1 MKNEVPLCGT
11 SSTLCGHSLV
21 LLYYT
26 FSFLSILTL
35 FIFSCIISLVNLH
48 ITCEYFLCISLI
60 FLSYCTILLSVNLF
74 ADGCFRHKIL
84 KEVVPVTQKSR
95 IFLHIF
101 PVLFSLL
108 LFCCCFQNQS
118 VCASEYR
125 SDEHADASD
134 LSWFLTD
141 IRAREAW
148 SLLSERNLSS
158 EPVIVAVIDTGVDYT
173 HPLIA
178 GNLLENTEEKNGA
191 AGVDDDG
198 NGYPDDIYGIDTCSH
213 TGDPMDDSVGS
224 IAGHGTHIA
233 GTILQTAGVSAAE
246 NPFNIRI
253 LCIKA
258 GDAYGNFPDEA
269 LIEALNYAVA
279 RGADVINLSVS
290 LTSCSRDL
298 YDALLSASEQA
309 IFVSSAGNRGMGT
322 SENSGSEGRSYY
334 PAALP
339 FVVGVMSYG
348 KEHTLSSFS
357 NWDRISD
364 SGEDYELAAPG
375 ESIFSSV
382 PGGSFKNSSGTSM
395 SAGIVSGAAA
405 LLCANYKKQSLYTA
419 AELTSFLM
427 NSGISDLVYT
437 DSSQGEHLFSRLD
450 LPSLLTSSPKP
461 HLICRTASLH
471 YMNGSNGQYRFS
483 FLIQNQGADAL
494 KVSLDAACSIPGV
507 QITFDH
513 ECPDSIPSLSSF
525 EYSGVLTLTEN
536 PSDLKTVQLSLAVR
550 CSGKETASEQVSFEA
565 ETSIHTEGTVS
576 RDIPLQNISLS
587 ISDPLV
593 LKTGDLL
600 RISVAYIP
608 ENTTADRS
616 IAFSS
621 SAPEIISVDADG
633 TLHARSGGTA
643 VISAVSSVGFVRKV
657 RVTVLSAAKSK
668 TQQTGPASETP
679 TTLDSDKTKNPS
691 ADQKKLTVGQT
702 IRHKKL
708 KYRITSL
715 RASGGT
721 LCLYGL
727 TVKKKTLKT
736 VSIPDTIRIG
746 KRRFRVTRIAP
757 KTFQNCRNLR
767 KIRLGKYIRSIG
779 RHAFRHISKKAVIRS
794 SGYRQSRLLQ
804 KRP

>member
-1 MKNEVPLCGT
+1 MCVLCTFLPFFCRIVPFFNPFIYK
-11 SSTLCGHSLV
+11 V
-21 LLYYT
+21 LFHHG
-26 FSFLSILTL
+26 FS
-35 FIFSCIISLVNLH
+35 
-48 ITCEYFLCISLI
+48 
-60 FLSYCTILLSVNLF
+60 
-74 ADGCFRHKIL
+74 
-84 KEVVPVTQKSR
+84 KEVVPVMQKFQTRRS
-95 IFLHIF
+95 IF
-101 PVLFSLL
+101 PVL
-108 LFCCCFQNQS
+108 LFLILSCCFFHGQRVSAFTSPSADNT
-118 VCASEYR
+118 AF
-125 SDEHADASD
+125 SDT
-134 LSWFLTD
+134 LPWFLTD
-141 IRAREAW
+141 IGAEEAW
-148 SLLSERNLSS
+148 SLLSEKKPVGV
-158 EPVIVAVIDTGVDYT
+158 PVIVAVIDTGVDYT
-173 HPLIA
+173 HPLIT
-178 GNLLENTEEKNGA
+178 GNLLENMAEKNGT
-191 AGVDDDG
+191 AGMDDDK
-198 NGYPDDIYGIDTCSH
+198 NGYLDDIYGINTCSH
-213 TGDPMDDSVGS
+213 NSDPMDDSAGT

-233 GTILQTAGVSAAE
+233 GTILQTAGASANE

-258 GDAYGNFPDEA
+258 GDAYGNFSDEA
-269 LIEALNYAVA
+269 LIEALQYASS

-290 LTSCSRDL
+290 MTSCSKAL
-298 YDALLSASEQA
+298 YDALFAASENA
-309 IFVSSAGNRGMGT
+309 VLISSAGNRSMGT
-322 SENSGSEGRSYY
+322 SEGSSRGRSYY

-461 HLICRTASLH
+461 RLICRTASLH

-657 RVTVLSAAKSK
+657 RVTVLSAAKSETK
-668 TQQTGPASETP
+668 QTGPASETP
-679 TTLDSDKTKNPS
+679 TTLDSDKTENPS

>member
-148 SLLSERNLSS
+148 SLLSERNPSS

-309 IFVSSAGNRGMGT
+309 IFVSSAGNRSMGT

-461 HLICRTASLH
+461 RLICRTASLH

-657 RVTVLSAAKSK
+657 RVTVLSAAKSETK
-668 TQQTGPASETP
+668 QTGPASETP
-679 TTLDSDKTKNPS
+679 TTLDSDKTENPS
-691 ADQKKLTVGQT
+691 ADQKKLSVGQT

>member
-1 MKNEVPLCGT
+1 M
-11 SSTLCGHSLV
+11 
-21 LLYYT
+21 
-26 FSFLSILTL
+26 
-35 FIFSCIISLVNLH
+35 
-48 ITCEYFLCISLI
+48 
-60 FLSYCTILLSVNLF
+60 
-74 ADGCFRHKIL
+74 
-84 KEVVPVTQKSR
+84 TQKSR

-148 SLLSERNLSS
+148 SLLSERNPSS

-178 GNLLENTEEKNGA
+178 GNLLENTEEKNGV

-233 GTILQTAGVSAAE
+233 GTILQTAGVSANE

-258 GDAYGNFPDEA
+258 GDAYGNFSDEA

-461 HLICRTASLH
+461 RLICRTASLH

-657 RVTVLSAAKSK
+657 RVTVLSAAKSETK
-668 TQQTGPASETP
+668 QTGPASETP
-679 TTLDSDKTKNPS
+679 TTLDSDKTENPS

>member
-1 MKNEVPLCGT
+1 
-11 SSTLCGHSLV
+11 
-21 LLYYT
+21 
-26 FSFLSILTL
+26 
-35 FIFSCIISLVNLH
+35 
-48 ITCEYFLCISLI
+48 
-60 FLSYCTILLSVNLF
+60 
-74 ADGCFRHKIL
+74 
-84 KEVVPVTQKSR
+84 
-95 IFLHIF
+95 
-101 PVLFSLL
+101 
-108 LFCCCFQNQS
+108 
-118 VCASEYR
+118 
-125 SDEHADASD
+125 
-134 LSWFLTD
+134 
-141 IRAREAW
+141 
-148 SLLSERNLSS
+148 
-158 EPVIVAVIDTGVDYT
+158 
-173 HPLIA
+173 
-178 GNLLENTEEKNGA
+178 
-191 AGVDDDG
+191 
-198 NGYPDDIYGIDTCSH
+198 
-213 TGDPMDDSVGS
+213 
-224 IAGHGTHIA
+224 
-233 GTILQTAGVSAAE
+233 
-246 NPFNIRI
+246 
-253 LCIKA
+253 
-258 GDAYGNFPDEA
+258 
-269 LIEALNYAVA
+269 
-279 RGADVINLSVS
+279 
-290 LTSCSRDL
+290 
-298 YDALLSASEQA
+298 
-309 IFVSSAGNRGMGT
+309 
-322 SENSGSEGRSYY
+322 
-334 PAALP
+334 
-339 FVVGVMSYG
+339 
-348 KEHTLSSFS
+348 
-357 NWDRISD
+357 
-364 SGEDYELAAPG
+364 
-375 ESIFSSV
+375 
-382 PGGSFKNSSGTSM
+382 M

-461 HLICRTASLH
+461 RLICRTASLH

>member
-1 MKNEVPLCGT
+1 MCVLCTFLPFFCRIVPFFNPFIYK
-11 SSTLCGHSLV
+11 V
-21 LLYYT
+21 LFHHG
-26 FSFLSILTL
+26 FS
-35 FIFSCIISLVNLH
+35 
-48 ITCEYFLCISLI
+48 
-60 FLSYCTILLSVNLF
+60 
-74 ADGCFRHKIL
+74 
-84 KEVVPVTQKSR
+84 KEVVPVMQKFQTRRS
-95 IFLHIF
+95 IF
-101 PVLFSLL
+101 PVL
-108 LFCCCFQNQS
+108 LFLILSCCFFHGQRVSAFTSPSADNT
-118 VCASEYR
+118 AF
-125 SDEHADASD
+125 SDT
-134 LSWFLTD
+134 LPWFLTD
-141 IRAREAW
+141 IGAEEAW
-148 SLLSERNLSS
+148 SLLSEKKPVG

-437 DSSQGEHLFSRLD
+437 DSNQGEHLFSRLD

-461 HLICRTASLH
+461 RLICRTASLH

-621 SAPEIISVDADG
+621 SAPEIISVDTDG

-657 RVTVLSAAKSK
+657 RVTVLSAAKSETK
-668 TQQTGPASETP
+668 QTGPASETP
-679 TTLDSDKTKNPS
+679 TTLDSDKTEDPS

>member
-1 MKNEVPLCGT
+1 MCVLCTFLPFFCRIVPFFNPFIYK
-11 SSTLCGHSLV
+11 V
-21 LLYYT
+21 LFHHG
-26 FSFLSILTL
+26 FS
-35 FIFSCIISLVNLH
+35 
-48 ITCEYFLCISLI
+48 
-60 FLSYCTILLSVNLF
+60 
-74 ADGCFRHKIL
+74 
-84 KEVVPVTQKSR
+84 KEVVPVMQKFQTRRS
-95 IFLHIF
+95 IF
-101 PVLFSLL
+101 PVL
-108 LFCCCFQNQS
+108 LFLILSCCFFHGQRVSAFTSPSADNT
-118 VCASEYR
+118 AF
-125 SDEHADASD
+125 SDT
-134 LSWFLTD
+134 LPWFLTD
-141 IRAREAW
+141 IGAEEAW
-148 SLLSERNLSS
+148 SLLSEKKPVGV
-158 EPVIVAVIDTGVDYT
+158 PVIVAVIDTGVDYT

-178 GNLLENTEEKNGA
+178 GNLLENMAEKNGT
-191 AGVDDDG
+191 AGMDDDK
-198 NGYPDDIYGIDTCSH
+198 NGYLDDIYGINTCSH
-213 TGDPMDDSVGS
+213 NSDPMDDSAGT

-233 GTILQTAGVSAAE
+233 GTILQTAGASANE

-258 GDAYGNFPDEA
+258 GDAYGNFSDEA
-269 LIEALNYAVA
+269 LIEALQYASS

-290 LTSCSRDL
+290 MTSCSKAL
-298 YDALLSASEQA
+298 YDALFAASENA
-309 IFVSSAGNRGMGT
+309 VLISSAGNRSMGT
-322 SENSGSEGRSYY
+322 SEGSSRGRSYY

-461 HLICRTASLH
+461 RLICRTASLH

-657 RVTVLSAAKSK
+657 RVTVLSAAKSETK
-668 TQQTGPASETP
+668 QTGPASETP
-679 TTLDSDKTKNPS
+679 TTLDSDKTENPS

>member
-1 MKNEVPLCGT
+1 MCVLCTFLPFFCRIVPFFNPFIYK
-11 SSTLCGHSLV
+11 V
-21 LLYYT
+21 LFHHG
-26 FSFLSILTL
+26 FS
-35 FIFSCIISLVNLH
+35 
-48 ITCEYFLCISLI
+48 
-60 FLSYCTILLSVNLF
+60 
-74 ADGCFRHKIL
+74 
-84 KEVVPVTQKSR
+84 KEVVPVMQKFQTRSS
-95 IFLHIF
+95 IF
-101 PVLFSLL
+101 PVL
-108 LFCCCFQNQS
+108 LFLILSCCFFHGQRVSAFTSPSADNT
-118 VCASEYR
+118 AF
-125 SDEHADASD
+125 SDT
-134 LSWFLTD
+134 LPWFLTD
-141 IRAREAW
+141 IGAEEAW
-148 SLLSERNLSS
+148 SLLSEKKPVGV
-158 EPVIVAVIDTGVDYT
+158 PVIVAVIDTGVDYT

-178 GNLLENTEEKNGA
+178 GNLLENMAEKNGT
-191 AGVDDDG
+191 AGMDDDK
-198 NGYPDDIYGIDTCSH
+198 NGYLDDIYGINTCSH
-213 TGDPMDDSVGS
+213 NSDPMDDSAGT

-233 GTILQTAGVSAAE
+233 GTILQTAGASANE

-258 GDAYGNFPDEA
+258 GDAYGNFSDEA
-269 LIEALNYAVA
+269 LIEALQYASS

-290 LTSCSRDL
+290 MTSCSKAL
-298 YDALLSASEQA
+298 YDALFAASENA
-309 IFVSSAGNRGMGT
+309 VLISSAGNRSMGT
-322 SENSGSEGRSYY
+322 SEGSSRGRSYY

-461 HLICRTASLH
+461 RLICRTASLH

-657 RVTVLSAAKSK
+657 RVTVLSAAKSETK
-668 TQQTGPASETP
+668 QTGPASETP
-679 TTLDSDKTKNPS
+679 TTLDSDKTENPS

>member
-1 MKNEVPLCGT
+1 M
-11 SSTLCGHSLV
+11 
-21 LLYYT
+21 
-26 FSFLSILTL
+26 
-35 FIFSCIISLVNLH
+35 
-48 ITCEYFLCISLI
+48 
-60 FLSYCTILLSVNLF
+60 
-74 ADGCFRHKIL
+74 
-84 KEVVPVTQKSR
+84 PVTQKSR

-148 SLLSERNLSS
+148 SLLSERNPSS

-290 LTSCSRDL
+290 LTSCSRAL
-298 YDALLSASEQA
+298 YDALFAASENA
-309 IFVSSAGNRGMGT
+309 VLISSAGNRSMGT

-461 HLICRTASLH
+461 RLICRTASLH

-593 LKTGDLL
+593 LKTGNSVQ
-600 RISVAYIP
+600 ISVAYIP

-616 IAFSS
+616 IVFSS
-621 SAPEIISVDADG
+621 SAPEIVSVSSNG
-633 TLHARSGGTA
+633 TLHARSTGTA
-643 VISAVSSVGFVRKV
+643 VVSAVSSVGLIRKV

>member
-1 MKNEVPLCGT
+1 M
-11 SSTLCGHSLV
+11 
-21 LLYYT
+21 
-26 FSFLSILTL
+26 
-35 FIFSCIISLVNLH
+35 
-48 ITCEYFLCISLI
+48 
-60 FLSYCTILLSVNLF
+60 
-74 ADGCFRHKIL
+74 
-84 KEVVPVTQKSR
+84 PVTQKSR

-148 SLLSERNLSS
+148 SLLSERNPSS

-233 GTILQTAGVSAAE
+233 GTILQTAGASANE

-258 GDAYGNFPDEA
+258 GDAYGNFSDEA
-269 LIEALNYAVA
+269 LIEALQYASS

-290 LTSCSRDL
+290 MTSCSKAL
-298 YDALLSASEQA
+298 YDALFAASEHA
-309 IFVSSAGNRGMGT
+309 VLISSAGNRSMGT
-322 SENSGSEGRSYY
+322 SEGSSRGRSYY

-357 NWDRISD
+357 NWDRLCT
-364 SGEDYELAAPG
+364 SGEDYEIAAPG
-375 ESIFSSV
+375 ESVFSSV
-382 PGGSFKNSSGTSM
+382 PGGSFEYKSGTSM
-395 SAGIVSGAAA
+395 SAAIVSGAAA

-461 HLICRTASLH
+461 RLICRTASLH

>member
-1 MKNEVPLCGT
+1 MCVLCTFLPFFCRIVPFFNPFIYK
-11 SSTLCGHSLV
+11 V
-21 LLYYT
+21 LFHHG
-26 FSFLSILTL
+26 FS
-35 FIFSCIISLVNLH
+35 
-48 ITCEYFLCISLI
+48 
-60 FLSYCTILLSVNLF
+60 
-74 ADGCFRHKIL
+74 
-84 KEVVPVTQKSR
+84 KEVVPVMQKFQTRRS
-95 IFLHIF
+95 IF
-101 PVLFSLL
+101 PVL
-108 LFCCCFQNQS
+108 LFLILSCCFFHGQRVSAFTSPSADNT
-118 VCASEYR
+118 AF
-125 SDEHADASD
+125 SDT
-134 LSWFLTD
+134 LPWFLTD
-141 IRAREAW
+141 IGAEEAW
-148 SLLSERNLSS
+148 SLLSEKKPVGV
-158 EPVIVAVIDTGVDYT
+158 PVIVAVIDTGVDYT

-178 GNLLENTEEKNGA
+178 GNLLENMAEKNGT
-191 AGVDDDG
+191 AGMDDDK
-198 NGYPDDIYGIDTCSH
+198 NGYLDDIYGINTCSH
-213 TGDPMDDSVGS
+213 NSDPMDDSAGT

-233 GTILQTAGVSAAE
+233 GTILQTAGASANE

-258 GDAYGNFPDEA
+258 GDAYGNFSDEA
-269 LIEALNYAVA
+269 LIEALQYASS
-279 RGADVINLSVS
+279 RGANVINLSVS
-290 LTSCSRDL
+290 MTSCSKAL
-298 YDALLSASEQA
+298 YDALFAASENA
-309 IFVSSAGNRGMGT
+309 VLISSAGNRSMGT
-322 SENSGSEGRSYY
+322 SEGSSRGRSYY

-461 HLICRTASLH
+461 RLICRTASLH

-565 ETSIHTEGTVS
+565 ETSIHTERTVS

-657 RVTVLSAAKSK
+657 RVTVLSAAKSETK
-668 TQQTGPASETP
+668 QTGPASETP
-679 TTLDSDKTKNPS
+679 TTLDSDKTENPS

>member
-1 MKNEVPLCGT
+1 MCVLCTFLPFFCRIVPFFNPFIYK
-11 SSTLCGHSLV
+11 V
-21 LLYYT
+21 LFHHG
-26 FSFLSILTL
+26 FS
-35 FIFSCIISLVNLH
+35 
-48 ITCEYFLCISLI
+48 
-60 FLSYCTILLSVNLF
+60 
-74 ADGCFRHKIL
+74 
-84 KEVVPVTQKSR
+84 KEVVPVMQKFQTRRS
-95 IFLHIF
+95 IF
-101 PVLFSLL
+101 PVL
-108 LFCCCFQNQS
+108 LFLILSCCFFHGQRVSAFTSPSADNT
-118 VCASEYR
+118 AF
-125 SDEHADASD
+125 SDT
-134 LSWFLTD
+134 LPWFLTD
-141 IRAREAW
+141 IGAEEAW
-148 SLLSERNLSS
+148 SLLSEKKPVGV
-158 EPVIVAVIDTGVDYT
+158 PVIVAVIDTGVDYT

-178 GNLLENTEEKNGA
+178 GNLLENMAEKNGT
-191 AGVDDDG
+191 AGMDDDK
-198 NGYPDDIYGIDTCSH
+198 NGYLDDIYGINTCSH
-213 TGDPMDDSVGS
+213 NSDPMDDSAGT

-233 GTILQTAGVSAAE
+233 GTILQTAGASANE

-258 GDAYGNFPDEA
+258 GDAYGNFSDEA
-269 LIEALNYAVA
+269 LIEALQYASS
-279 RGADVINLSVS
+279 RGANVINLSVS
-290 LTSCSRDL
+290 MTSCSKAL
-298 YDALLSASEQA
+298 YDALFAASENA
-309 IFVSSAGNRGMGT
+309 VLISSAGNRSMGT
-322 SENSGSEGRSYY
+322 SEGSSRGRSYY

-461 HLICRTASLH
+461 RLICRTASLH

-657 RVTVLSAAKSK
+657 RVTVLSAAKSETK
-668 TQQTGPASETP
+668 QTGPASETP
-679 TTLDSDKTKNPS
+679 TTLDSDKTENPS

>member
-1 MKNEVPLCGT
+1 MYISSIFCRIVPFFNPFIYK
-11 SSTLCGHSLV
+11 V
-21 LLYYT
+21 LFHHG
-26 FSFLSILTL
+26 FS
-35 FIFSCIISLVNLH
+35 
-48 ITCEYFLCISLI
+48 
-60 FLSYCTILLSVNLF
+60 
-74 ADGCFRHKIL
+74 
-84 KEVVPVTQKSR
+84 KEVVPVMQKFQTRRS
-95 IFLHIF
+95 IF
-101 PVLFSLL
+101 PVL
-108 LFCCCFQNQS
+108 LFLILSCCFFHGQRVSAFTSPSADNT
-118 VCASEYR
+118 EF
-125 SDEHADASD
+125 SDT
-134 LSWFLTD
+134 LPWFLTD
-141 IRAREAW
+141 IGAEEAW
-148 SLLSERNLSS
+148 SLLSEKKPVGV
-158 EPVIVAVIDTGVDYT
+158 PVIVAVIDTGVDYT

-178 GNLLENTEEKNGA
+178 GNLLENMAEKNGT
-191 AGVDDDG
+191 AGMDDDK
-198 NGYPDDIYGIDTCSH
+198 NGYLDDIYGINTCSH
-213 TGDPMDDSVGS
+213 NSDPMDDSVGT

-233 GTILQTAGVSAAE
+233 GTILQTAGASANE

-258 GDAYGNFPDEA
+258 GDAYGNFSDEA
-269 LIEALNYAVA
+269 LIEALQYASS
-279 RGADVINLSVS
+279 RGANVINLSVS
-290 LTSCSRDL
+290 MTSCSKAL
-298 YDALLSASEQA
+298 YDALFAASENA
-309 IFVSSAGNRGMGT
+309 VLISSAGNRSMGT
-322 SENSGSEGRSYY
+322 SEGSSRGRSYY

-461 HLICRTASLH
+461 RLICRTASLH

-657 RVTVLSAAKSK
+657 RVTVLSAAKSETK
-668 TQQTGPASETP
+668 QTGPASETP
-679 TTLDSDKTKNPS
+679 TTLDSDKTENPS